1 MSRLALAGLCLLL
14 AAPAAAQAPDVILAS
29 PTEIEAALAAME
41 KEMKPGQN
49 FMWRP
54 LLRAGENVA
63 ALEIWRA
70 PGRPAAHPTE
80 AEYARVVAGSGSLV
94 FGGILVDQV
103 TTPSGML
110 EGSRIEGA
118 TTRPLKPGDT
128 ILIPAGMPHGFGVE
142 GGRLVLLGIKV
153 PVAK

>member
-14 AAPAAAQAPDVILAS
+14 AAPAASQAPDVILAS
-29 PTEIEAALAAME
+29 PTEIEAAVAAME
-41 KEMKPGQN
+41 KEMKPGQK

-94 FGGILVDQV
+94 FGGTLVDQV

-110 EGSRIEGA
+110 EGSRIERSG
-118 TTRPLKPGDT
+118 T
-128 ILIPAGMPHGFGVE
+128 
-142 GGRLVLLGIKV
+142 
-153 PVAK
+153 